1 MLRSLTYYEKSSNSV
16 FYRATKKELVLFLFS
31 AFLFLLGCYRMSVA
45 GLPELGE
52 NVSSFLVGA
61 LLASC
66 GFFLSWFNSKRWMW
80 LMIGV
85 AVVGRLLFLP
95 LPVSEDLVRRMWE
108 GEVLDSNFNPY
119 EVSPGA
125 EELELLRS
133 DSWERI
139 RDKDQASSQ
148 SPLSLAI
155 FRLFYGMGFNG
166 WGIKTILLVVDIWIC
181 IILAMRYGSQ
191 KAALYGWNP
200 LVAFSVAGE
209 GHMESLMILPA
220 LGGFLIWE
228 AWVDRKGGAVIISTN
243 GGLSG
248 GPGQMVSFAALL
260 MGLAAA
266 MNLVFLP
273 IVLWMFWHVLVKSGI
288 KTGVAILFVGL
299 IPLLAFN
306 GWGSVTLNVDLKMIS
321 PFSAT
326 VFADTLSLL
335 PGTLSRI
342 GMGLSPE
349 FFFWLVLIVS
359 LLLIFRNASMERFA
373 NLYIGTY
380 LILAV
385 AVYPWDFLWMA
396 PFALGT
402 MHLGFRLVSLSAFI
416 YFAAFVGGEGPVALK
431 SWHSAALWIPF
442 LIGVLWYAITFRT
455 KSSGFYVRSY

>member
-1 MLRSLTYYEKSSNSV
+1 MLRSLTYYDKSSSAV
-16 FYRATKKELVLFLFS
+16 FYRATKKELFLFLLS
-31 AFLFLLGCYRMSVA
+31 AFLFLLGCYRMAAA

-61 LLASC
+61 LLASS
-66 GFFLSWFNSKRWMW
+66 GFFLSWFNGKHWMW

-95 LPVSEDLVRRMWE
+95 LPASEDLVRRMWE

-119 EVSPGA
+119 QVSPGA
-125 EELELLRS
+125 EELELLRG
-133 DSWERI
+133 DSWEQI
-139 RDKDQASSQ
+139 RDKEETSKQ

-155 FRLFYGMGFNG
+155 FRLFYGMGFNE
-166 WGIKTILLVVDIWIC
+166 WGIKTILVVVDIWIC

-200 LVAFSVAGE
+200 LVAYCVAGE
-209 GHMESLMILPA
+209 GHMESLMLLPA

-266 MNLVFLP
+266 MNLLFLP

-288 KTGVAILFVGL
+288 KTGMAILLVGL

-306 GWGSVTLNVDLKMIS
+306 GWASVTLNVDLRAIS
-321 PFSAT
+321 PFSAG
-326 VFADTLSLL
+326 VYADTLSLL

-342 GMGLSPE
+342 GLGLNPE
-349 FFFWLVLIVS
+349 FYLWLVVIVS
-359 LLLIFRNASMERFA
+359 LLLIFRNASMERFS
-373 NLYIGTY
+373 NLYIGTF
-380 LILAV
+380 LVLAV
-385 AVYPWDFLWMA
+385 AVYPWNFLWMA

-416 YFAAFVGGEGPVALK
+416 YFAAFLGGEGPVALS
-431 SWHSAALWIPF
+431 SWYSAALWIPF
-442 LIGVLWYAITFRT
+442 LIGGLWYAITFRT
-455 KSSGFYVRSY
+455 QSSGFYVRSY